1 MSGALSGLRVLEAG
15 EGKAVAYAGK
25 LLRDLGAECIKIESR
40 DGDALRQYG
49 PFPGGREDP
58 ARSGLFVWLN
68 GGKRGVTLD
77 LSAPKDRARFEALLD
92 GADVLLHS
100 YQPAAARA
108 LGLDAETVRAG
119 RPSLVVT
126 AVTPFGSTG
135 PYADWRGYAL
145 QAYAGSGVAYRIGD
159 PEDTPLT
166 APLDLAEVQ
175 FGGVHAAAA
184 TALAIV
190 HRDRMGTGQF
200 VDVGVMDG
208 VTSGVAGIGF
218 ERVVY
223 GGYPAPARGGRRF
236 GGGAW
241 GVYETKDGNF
251 DVVTLMD
258 RQWHTFLERIVGDPE
273 WGHKPEYAS
282 VQAGAMRD
290 LTEPQVEELR
300 GHLEAWFREHTTAE
314 IWEQTRALRISFQPV
329 HTVAD
334 VMASDHLAAREF
346 LVRAPGVEPPLRVP
360 GAPYRFSGTTWGP
373 PGVPPDPAA
382 APAEGWSAE
391 RRAGG
396 QQGRGHGPPGDL
408 PLSGVR
414 VLDLGQVWAGP
425 LLARYLADWGAEVI
439 AVETASRPRAL
450 PGDSDPSQPGAWE
463 WIYRNRRSVQLN
475 LADPEG
481 RRLFRQLLGSAD
493 VMIDNFAARVMPG
506 LGLDYEGLLAEH
518 PHLVICALSASG
530 RDGPWAD
537 LLSYGPTLTALH
549 GTKSLYGYPDGRLVE
564 DASELDPISAGYG
577 MLAVMAA
584 LHHRNDTGEGELIAL
599 AQSEAGLCGIAEAII
614 ELEWNGR
621 LLGPQGNT
629 HRVLAPHGMYPCAG
643 DDRWIAIACASDAE
657 WRALAGAAG
666 EAGWLEHPAFK
677 TAAGRRAARDEI
689 DAEIGEWT
697 HGQEAGPLA
706 ARLQAA
712 GVAAFPVLSTLEV
725 AGDPHH
731 EQRGAHFE
739 IGEGFPGSRLYDGN
753 PWHLSAARP
762 RLRLPAPVPG
772 AHNEEGFGELL
783 GLAPE
788 EVARLQAAG
797 VIG

>member
-1 MSGALSGLRVLEAG
+1 MSGPLSGLRILQIG

-25 LLRDLGAECIKIESR
+25 LLRDLGAECIQIEPPG
-40 DGDALRQYG
+40 GDPLRGYG
-49 PFPGGREDP
+49 PFPADLP
-58 ARSGLFVWLN
+58 DAKHSGLFVWLS
-68 GGKRGVTLD
+68 GGKRGVELD
-77 LSAPKDRARFEALLD
+77 LRTPEDRTRFEALLD
-92 GADVLLHS
+92 EADILLHS
-100 YQPAAARA
+100 YQPIEAHA
-108 LGLDAETVRAG
+108 LGLDADAVRRG
-119 RPSLVVT
+119 RPSLIVT

-135 PYADWRGYAL
+135 PYADWRGHAL
-145 QAYAGSGVAYRIGD
+145 QAYAGSGVAYRLGD

-166 APLDLAEVQ
+166 APLDLAEIQ

-190 HRDRMGTGQF
+190 HRDRTGEGQF
-200 VDVGVMDG
+200 VDVGVMDA

-223 GGYPAPARGGRRF
+223 GGYPTPVRGGRRF

-241 GVYETKDGNF
+241 GIYETKDGNF

-258 RQWHTFLERIVGDPE
+258 RQWHSFLERMAGDPE
-273 WGHKPEYAS
+273 WGRRPEYAS
-282 VQAGAMRD
+282 VQPAVTRD
-290 LTEPQVEELR
+290 LTAPQVEALR
-300 GHLEAWFREHTTAE
+300 GHLAAWFREHTTAD

-334 VMASDHLAAREF
+334 VLASEHLAAREF

-360 GAPYRFSGTTWGP
+360 GAPYRFSVTAWEP
-373 PGVPPDPAA
+373 PGAPPEPKD
-382 APAEGWSAE
+382 APAERWRAE
-391 RRAGG
+391 RPAVAARRTGSTHSG
-396 QQGRGHGPPGDL
+396 SL
-408 PLSGVR
+408 LLSGIR
-414 VLDLGQVWAGP
+414 VIDLGQVWAGP
-425 LLARYLADWGAEVI
+425 LLARYLADWGADVI

-450 PGDSDPSQPGAWE
+450 PGQSDPSHPGAWE
-463 WIYRNRRSVQLN
+463 WLYRNRRSIQLN
-475 LADPEG
+475 LAETEG
-481 RRLFRQLLGSAD
+481 RRLFRSLLGTAD
-493 VMIDNFAARVMPG
+493 VMIDNFAARVMPA
-506 LGLDYEGLLAEH
+506 LGLDYADLLAEH

-577 MLAVMAA
+577 MLAVMSA
-584 LHHRNDTGEGELIAL
+584 LHHRNLTGEGQLIEL

-621 LLGPQGNT
+621 AMGPQGNT
-629 HRVLAPHGMYPCAG
+629 HRVLAPHGIYPCAG
-643 DDRWIAIACASDAE
+643 DQWIAIACASDEE
-657 WRALAGAAG
+657 WRAVAQTTGHPD
-666 EAGWLEHPAFK
+666 WLERIAFA
-677 TAAGRRAARDEI
+677 TAASRRAARVEL
-689 DAEIGEWT
+689 DAAISKWT
-697 HGQEAGPLA
+697 RGQEASLLA

-712 GVAAFPVLSTLEV
+712 GVAAMPVLSAIEV
-725 AGDPHH
+725 VTDPHH
-731 EQRGAHFE
+731 QHRGEHFDLCPE
-739 IGEGFPGSRLYDGN
+739 FPGDRLYDGN

-772 AHNEEGFGELL
+772 AHNEEVLGQLL
-783 GLAPE
+783 GLTPE

-797 VIG
+797 IVA